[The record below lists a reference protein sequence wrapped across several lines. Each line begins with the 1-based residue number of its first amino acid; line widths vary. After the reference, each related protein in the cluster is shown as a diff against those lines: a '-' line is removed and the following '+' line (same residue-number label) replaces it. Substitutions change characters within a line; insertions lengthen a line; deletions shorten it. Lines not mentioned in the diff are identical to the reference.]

1 MVANKFYNS
10 IHASSST
17 NHSCMPTTVF
27 VFSGVPLPL
36 NRDNIYTVEKMVCYW
51 TFLYSHKSAVYIS
64 DYN

>member
-17 NHSCMPTTVF
+17 KHSCQLHF
-27 VFSGVPLPL
+27 SFFSGVPLPL

>member
-1 MVANKFYNS
+1 MLVVVQIILANYIFR
-10 IHASSST
+10 
-17 NHSCMPTTVF
+17 F
-27 VFSGVPLPL
+27 FSGVPLPL

>member
-1 MVANKFYNS
+1 MNS
-10 IHASSST
+10 IIVYMLVVVHIILANYSFRFFWS
-17 NHSCMPTTVF
+17 
-27 VFSGVPLPL
+27 PLPL

>member
-1 MVANKFYNS
+1 MLVVVRNILANYSFR
-10 IHASSST
+10 
-17 NHSCMPTTVF
+17 
-27 VFSGVPLPL
+27 FSGAPLPL